1 MPRRPASLLA
11 GGQGVRSD
19 PEAVKALIVANGFL
33 ETQLDELKRKVSTG
47 YVRGRPP
54 RAGGRKDEADV

>member
-1 MPRRPASLLA
+1 
-11 GGQGVRSD
+11 
-19 PEAVKALIVANGFL
+19 VKALIVANGFL